1 MQARVCFAGP
11 AQADALAALRDRV
24 TRELHAQS
32 ELRFLAND
40 GHCTIDSET
49 AEQLP
54 HVRVSIPSG
63 SVDELIRWHV
73 VNLLLRIT
81 RSDESL
87 VVHVRDH
94 SSPCFLT
101 DECVEQWPS
110 SLRAERAER
119 ADHLSRRAFI
129 RSGRLWLLLS
139 TTTGSDAESRSLP
152 EYSAD
157 VEENSDGEQTLHL
170 QIFVPGVHTAANLD
184 FRISG
189 PELTVESTGLA
200 PNYYLRLQ
208 VDGVDERQCSA
219 KFVRKRGRFDVRLG
233 LCGGSNRGPS
243 IRCVNRAAPM
253 DWALEHELCKTHR
266 TSTDAPHEISEMIN
280 LAACARISTLR
291 RATHTGAELPTPTPV
306 RCADCTGRA
315 GQTTRWDPEAEPPVD
330 DVVNPL
336 SLHTANP
343 RAQRPDGA
351 TRRRVS
357 DLFVFGRQRLRRPNG
372 T

>member
-253 DWALEHELCKTHR
+253 DWALAHELASCKTHR

-291 RATHTGAELPTPTPV
+291 RATHTG
-306 RCADCTGRA
+306 
-315 GQTTRWDPEAEPPVD
+315 VD